1 MPSYHKLLHEGKAKI
16 IFSGHNS
23 ISVIQH
29 FKDVITAF
37 NNTKKDIIPGKGIIN
52 NHISALLMSHLEQND
67 IKTHLI
73 KMLNNREQLVTKVA
87 IIPLEVV
94 IRNIAAGSFT
104 KRFNLAEGK
113 LLKSPIIEFYYK
125 NDDLADPIVND
136 DHIIH
141 FQWVTINELKRI
153 KSMSLQIN
161 NILRKIFSDVN
172 ISLIDFKIEFG
183 RLCDNNK
190 HIILADEI
198 SPDTCRLWDMSTYQK
213 LDKDCYRLNLGNII
227 ETYTEVAKRLGVS
240 INI

>member
-1 MPSYHKLLHEGKAKI
+1 MPDYYKLLHEGKAKI
-16 IFSGHNS
+16 IFSSNS
-23 ISVIQH
+23 SMSVIQH
-29 FKDVITAF
+29 FKDNITAF

-52 NHISALLMSHLEQND
+52 NHISALLMSYLEQSN

-73 KMLNNREQLVTKVA
+73 EVLNNREQLVTKVA

-94 IRNIAAGSFT
+94 IRNVAAGSFT

-113 LLKSPIIEFYYK
+113 LLQSPIIEFYYK
-125 NDDLADPIVND
+125 NDNLSDPMVND

-141 FQWVTINELKRI
+141 FQWATMSELKKI
-153 KSMSLQIN
+153 KFISFQIN
-161 NILRKIFSDVN
+161 SILCKIFSDVN

-198 SPDTCRLWDMSTYQK
+198 SPDTCRLWDMSTNQK
-213 LDKDCYRLNLGNII
+213 LDKDCYRLNLGNVI
-227 ETYTEVAKRLGVS
+227 ETYTEVARRLGTS
-240 INI
+240 YI